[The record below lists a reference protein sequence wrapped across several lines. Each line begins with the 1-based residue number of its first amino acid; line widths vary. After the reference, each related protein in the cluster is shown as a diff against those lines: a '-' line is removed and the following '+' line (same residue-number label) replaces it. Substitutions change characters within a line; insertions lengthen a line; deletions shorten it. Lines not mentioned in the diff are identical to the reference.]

1 VREPARH
8 AVAPLYLLAC
18 LIFGGSAQGIW
29 QNMALQ
35 LAGVIMIAWAAA
47 APSEERLSKPAKSL
61 LILAIA
67 AIAVVAVQLI
77 PLPPSLWA
85 HGSRAAIAEGYGLLG
100 EPLPMLPISLAPAET
115 LSALFCVIPPLAM
128 FSAMTR
134 LHAYHP
140 SWIAGALLAG
150 TLAGVLLGAMQVAN
164 PDPSSP
170 WYLYP
175 QVNWGSAVGFFANS
189 NHMADLLLL
198 AIPFVA
204 AIAAAGQHRNIQG
217 YSALVSVL
225 AGIALVLIVGIALN
239 RSLAGY
245 GLALPVIAASLLIIL
260 PPRSRLRRAL
270 AGIAALALVGAI
282 GALATTRIGGTAIS
296 SNAVVSV
303 QSRQDILQTT
313 GKAIAANMP
322 WGSGLG
328 SFVRVYRL
336 YESPDK
342 VTSEYVIHAHNDYAE
357 VVLELGV
364 AGIILILLFLG
375 WWLSAVMAV
384 WRRGAAGPFSR
395 AASIASATVL
405 AHSLVDFPL
414 RTAAIAACF
423 AACCALLIDRR
434 VPVRQDRNDLWP
446 TRHLVIR

>member
-1 VREPARH
+1 
-8 AVAPLYLLAC
+8 LL
-18 LIFGGSAQGIW
+18 GGSAQGVW
-29 QNMALQ
+29 QNMVLQ
-35 LAGVIMIAWAAA
+35 LAGIAIIAWAAI
-47 APSEERLSKPAKSL
+47 APSGEPLPTQAKSL
-61 LILAIA
+61 LLLAIA
-67 AIAVVAVQLI
+67 SIAVTALQLI

-85 HGSRAAIAEGYGLLG
+85 HGSRSMVADGYRLLG
-100 EPLPMLPISLAPAET
+100 EPLPMLPVSLAPAES
-115 LSALFCVIPPLAM
+115 LAALFCLIPPIAI
-128 FSAMTR
+128 FCAIAR
-134 LHAYHP
+134 LRAYHP
-140 SWIAGALLAG
+140 SWIAAALLAG
-150 TLAGVLLGAMQVAN
+150 TMAGVLLGAVQVASA
-164 PDPSSP
+164 DPKSP

-198 AIPFVA
+198 AVPFVA
-204 AIAAAGQHRNIQG
+204 AIAAAGKHRNIQG

-225 AGIALVLIVGIALN
+225 AGLGLVLVVGIALN
-239 RSLAGY
+239 HSLAGY

-260 PPRSRLRRAL
+260 TPGSRWRGAI

-282 GALATTRIGGTAIS
+282 GALGTTTIGGPTIG

-303 QSRQDILQTT
+303 QSRQDILRTT
-313 GKAIAANMP
+313 GKAIAANLP

-357 VVLELGV
+357 VALELGV
-364 AGIILILLFLG
+364 AGIVLILLFFV
-375 WWLSAVMAV
+375 WWLSAVAAV
-384 WRRGAAGPFSR
+384 WRTGAAAPFSR

-423 AACCALLIDRR
+423 AACCALLADRR
-434 VPVRQDRNDLWP
+434 GPVRQNTNDLWP
-446 TRHLVIR
+446 TRHIVIH